1 MSWNKSNSSNLQTQ
15 PSTKTVRS
23 NRWLYYIMAGSL
35 TLAIG
40 APVYFCLPSKTQNI
54 IEPDRKAVAE
64 KPRVVEKLPVKVV
77 EEKKEQKPQKKL
89 NFWEVDAAHT
99 NGFTEMQMRK
109 WRKEHRPPPGYTND
123 AAVVRSRAKYAIFP
137 YESENKIAALLTLE
151 PGQTMIGSFDLR
163 GVQADFLKSCEV
175 PIVIT
180 KEDTPETAAL
190 KNLMNEVKIELKER
204 IADGEKLE
212 DILSETQKEYQRL
225 ARCKMEMQQ
234 AIHELK
240 KEGVSSEQEL
250 DDVLSAANKILE
262 EKGIAPI
269 ELGPIARHMF
279 LRHIKKGD

>member
-1 MSWNKSNSSNLQTQ
+1 
-15 PSTKTVRS
+15 
-23 NRWLYYIMAGSL
+23 
-35 TLAIG
+35 
-40 APVYFCLPSKTQNI
+40 
-54 IEPDRKAVAE
+54 
-64 KPRVVEKLPVKVV
+64 
-77 EEKKEQKPQKKL
+77 
-89 NFWEVDAAHT
+89 
-99 NGFTEMQMRK
+99 MQMRK

-234 AIHELK
+234 AINELK
-240 KEGVSSEQEL
+240 EEGISSEQEL

>member
-40 APVYFCLPSKTQNI
+40 ASGYFCLPSKTQNV

-64 KPRVVEKLPVKVV
+64 KPKAVEKLPAKVV

-89 NFWEVDAAHT
+89 NFWDVAAAHT

-123 AAVVRSRAKYAIFP
+123 AAIVRSRAKYAIFP
-137 YESENKIAALLTLE
+137 HESENKIAALLTLE

-180 KEDTPETAAL
+180 KEDTPETVAL

-204 IADGEKLE
+204 IANGEKLE

-234 AIHELK
+234 AINELK
-240 KEGVSSEQEL
+240 EEGISSEQEL
-250 DDVLSAANKILE
+250 DDILSAANKILE

>member
-1 MSWNKSNSSNLQTQ
+1 MSWNKSNSRNLQS
-15 PSTKTVRS
+15 PLSTKAIRAS
-23 NRWLYYIMAGSL
+23 RWLYYIIAGCL
-35 TLAIG
+35 VFVIG
-40 APVYFCLPSKTQNI
+40 AAVYFCLPSKTQNVI
-54 IEPDRKAVAE
+54 DPDRKAVAE
-64 KPRVVEKLPVKVV
+64 KPKVLEKLPAKVV
-77 EEKKEQKPQKKL
+77 EEKKEQKPQKEL

-123 AAVVRSRAKYAIFP
+123 AAVVRSRAKYAIFSH
-137 YESENKIAALLTLE
+137 ESENKIAALLTLE

-175 PIVIT
+175 PIVVT
-180 KEDTPETAAL
+180 KEDSPETAAL

-225 ARCKMEMQQ
+225 ARCRMEMQQ
-234 AIHELK
+234 AINELK
-240 KEGVSSEQEL
+240 EEGISSEQEL
-250 DDVLSAANKILE
+250 DDILSAANKILE